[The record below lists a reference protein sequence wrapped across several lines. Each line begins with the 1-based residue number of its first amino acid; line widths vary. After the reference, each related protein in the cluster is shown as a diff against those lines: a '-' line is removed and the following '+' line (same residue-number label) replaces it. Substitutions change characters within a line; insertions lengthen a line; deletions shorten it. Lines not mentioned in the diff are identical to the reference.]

1 MNDGWLDEP
10 KAPEKDSLVA
20 EETETNQE
28 CREEGQV
35 RMVVVSETKE
45 SKTHYDMLQQLFSS
59 GMASRFN
66 CYIQKIRSED
76 PPDDLRI
83 TFASFII

>member
-1 MNDGWLDEP
+1 LDEP
-10 KAPEKDSLVA
+10 KSPEKDSLVA

-35 RMVVVSETKE
+35 TIVVVSGTKE
-45 SKTHYDMLQQLFSS
+45 SRAYFDTRQQLFSS
-59 GMASRFN
+59 GMVSKFN

-83 TFASFII
+83 AFASFIV